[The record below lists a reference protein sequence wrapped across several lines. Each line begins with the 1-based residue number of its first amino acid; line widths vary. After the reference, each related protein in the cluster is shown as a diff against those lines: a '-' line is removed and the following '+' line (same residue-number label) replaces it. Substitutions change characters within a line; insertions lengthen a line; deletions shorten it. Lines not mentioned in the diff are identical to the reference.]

1 MENENALK
9 EKVYLEAKAQS
20 LQSQLDSLKE
30 ENKKKQKLMEEL
42 YEVIYHKGAWLTL
55 SDENIEGLK
64 KVVDKIKA
72 RGDSDS
78 SENTMS
84 LITSLE
90 IEKTWGI

>member
-30 ENKKKQKLMEEL
+30 ENKKKQELMEEL

-64 KVVDKIKA
+64 KVVDKIKS
-72 RGDSDS
+72 RGDSGS
-78 SENTMS
+78 SENTIS